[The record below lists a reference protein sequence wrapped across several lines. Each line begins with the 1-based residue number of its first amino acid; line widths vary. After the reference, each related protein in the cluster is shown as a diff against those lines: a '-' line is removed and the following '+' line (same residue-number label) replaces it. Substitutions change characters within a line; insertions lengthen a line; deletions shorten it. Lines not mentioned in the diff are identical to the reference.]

1 MEKILQWLPAKP
13 QPRIVRYACATLI
26 VAICY
31 GLMRWVQ
38 ADSGSDSFFLMYPA
52 IFLSAVLFDRGSGF
66 IATGLS
72 TALILL
78 LLYEPGGPIVPESYW
93 LPIILFFIIGLGLA
107 ALAEILR
114 KGWERAI
121 DAERA
126 KDLLYREL
134 RHRTKNDLAMAA
146 SVLNLQARAQ
156 VKPEIKDALLAA
168 ANRLQ
173 VLSKA
178 HEQFEPSGSDE
189 AVQMGEY
196 LKVLC
201 QSLAESMSVGEKA
214 TVKVECDEIGLPV
227 GRAIPVGLIVNE
239 LVTNAFKHGFDR
251 AHGGAI
257 AVTLRH
263 AENYTLAVEDNGK
276 GCPNSPTTGLG
287 TQLVN
292 LLVRQLDGNMERT
305 AATPGCRVQIQF
317 PERV

>member
-1 MEKILQWLPAKP
+1 MEKILRWLPPKP
-13 QPRIVRYACATLI
+13 QPRIVRYASATLL
-26 VAICY
+26 VALCF

-52 IFLSAVLFDRGSGF
+52 IFLSALLFDRGSGF

-72 TALILL
+72 TVLIVVSI
-78 LLYEPGGPIVPESYW
+78 YEPGGPIVPESYW
-93 LPIILFFIIGLGLA
+93 LPIGLFLVIGLGLA
-107 ALAEILR
+107 ALSEILR

-156 VKPEIKDALLAA
+156 AKAEIKEALLAA

-178 HEQFEPSGSDE
+178 HEQFEPSGDE
-189 AVQMGEY
+189 QAVQMGEY

-201 QSLAESMSVGEKA
+201 NSLSESMSGEKA
-214 TVKVECDEIGLPV
+214 TVEVQCDEIGLPV
-227 GRAIPVGLIVNE
+227 ARAIPVGLIVNE
-239 LVTNAFKHGFDR
+239 LVTNAFKHAFDR
-251 AHGGAI
+251 GQAGAI
-257 AVTLRH
+257 TVTLRH
-263 AENYTLAVEDNGK
+263 GQGYTLAVEDNGK
-276 GCPNSPTTGLG
+276 GCPKSPTSGLG
-287 TQLVN
+287 TQLVD
-292 LLVRQLDGNMERT
+292 LLVRQLDGGMERT
-305 AATPGCRVQIQF
+305 AATPGCRVEIQF
-317 PERV
+317 PEKA